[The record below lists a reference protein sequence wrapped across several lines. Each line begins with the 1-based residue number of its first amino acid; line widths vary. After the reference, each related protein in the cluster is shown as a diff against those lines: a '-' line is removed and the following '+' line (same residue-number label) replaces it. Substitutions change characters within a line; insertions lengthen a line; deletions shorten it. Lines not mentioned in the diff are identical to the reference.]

1 MPLLRVTNIPIPTKG
16 KECSRLVELLQTTS
30 PIMELYARIEQILR
44 HLRPAFSREV
54 PFEWFV
60 LLMLGLLLSHQPSAV
75 TSYVNGL
82 GLDESFYGAALH
94 WFHSKSFRIDEVCE
108 RWGQWL
114 SSHTAAHRLNGQLV
128 YLGDGIKVGKE
139 GRKMPG
145 VKGLHQ
151 ESEDVN
157 KPEWIRGHYFSALG
171 LLLGK
176 GKALFSVPIV
186 LKLHDGLDPIT
197 AEKLTLVDKM
207 AVVCVTYMEQGS
219 YAILDAYYASAKVL
233 KPFRAQGLHLISR
246 VAISTV
252 VKAQFSAN
260 PRIRT
265 PGRPRIWGAD
275 IKLRE
280 LFAPIE
286 ACSEAVV
293 WLYGQRQTVY
303 YQCFKFYWDAPDVF
317 VLFVLT
323 QLPNGKQ
330 IILLSSDTTLTG
342 AQVIEAYGWRFK
354 IEVSFRSL
362 VQLLGGFDYRF
373 WLRSMTRAS
382 SWPKNLVLADFD
394 ADFQAKVAVK
404 VEAFERFVNLNAIAL
419 GLLQILAVELPNVV
433 WTHFPQWFR
442 TLPKHG
448 LPSEQIVRIAL
459 QHLQPIVLSKRRPTL
474 LLAKLLAAKIKP
486 PVTQQ
491 QTPLAA

>member
-1 MPLLRVTNIPIPTKG
+1 
-16 KECSRLVELLQTTS
+16 
-30 PIMELYARIEQILR
+30 MELYARIEQILKK
-44 HLRPAFSREV
+44 LRPAFSREG

-60 LLMLGLLLSHQPSAV
+60 LLMWGLLLSHQPAAV

-82 GLDESFYGAALH
+82 ALDESHYGAALH
-94 WFHSKSFRIDEVCE
+94 WFHSKAFRIDEVCQ

-114 SSHTAAHRLNGQLV
+114 SCQAEAKRLNDQLV

-139 GRKMPG
+139 ARKMPG

-157 KPEWIRGHYFSALG
+157 KPEWIRGHYFSALS
-171 LLLGK
+171 LLLGQ
-176 GKALFSVPIV
+176 GQALFAAPII
-186 LKLHDGLDPIT
+186 LKLHDGIDSVASGQLS
-197 AEKLTLVDKM
+197 LVDKM
-207 AVVCVTYMEQGS
+207 AVVCLRYMEKGS

-233 KPFRAQGLHLISR
+233 QPFRAQGLHLITR

-252 VKAQFSAN
+252 AHAPFSAN
-260 PRIRT
+260 PSIRT
-265 PGRPRIWGAD
+265 PGRPRAWGAP

-286 ACSEAVV
+286 ACSQAVV
-293 WLYGQRQTVY
+293 WLYGQQQTVY
-303 YQCFKFYWDAPDVF
+303 YQCFDFYWDAPDAL

-362 VQLLGGFDYRF
+362 VQLLGAFDYRF
-373 WLRSMTRAS
+373 WLRAMTRAA
-382 SWPKNLVLADFD
+382 SWPKNLRLDDFEP
-394 ADFQAKVAVK
+394 DFQAQVALK

-419 GLLQILAVELPNVV
+419 ALLQLLALEQPDLI
-433 WTHFPQWFR
+433 WAHFPRWFR

-459 QHLQPIVLSKRRPTL
+459 QHLQSMVLSKPMPSL

-486 PVTQQ
+486 PKHRQ

>member
-1 MPLLRVTNIPIPTKG
+1 
-16 KECSRLVELLQTTS
+16 
-30 PIMELYARIEQILR
+30 MELYVRIEQILQR
-44 HLRPAFSREV
+44 LRPAFSREV

-60 LLMLGLLLSHQPSAV
+60 LLMWGLLLGHQPAAV

-82 GLDESFYGAALH
+82 GLDELHYGAALH
-94 WFHSKSFRIDEVCE
+94 WFYSKALKIDEVCQ
-108 RWGQWL
+108 RWSQWL
-114 SSHTAAHRLNGQLV
+114 SSHPAAQRLQGQLV

-171 LLLGK
+171 LLLGQ
-176 GKALFSVPIV
+176 GKALFSAPIV
-186 LKLHDGLDPIT
+186 LKLHDGIDPLGPS
-197 AEKLTLVDKM
+197 KLTLVDKM
-207 AVVCVTYMEQGS
+207 AEVCFTYMEEGS

-233 KPFRAQGLHLISR
+233 KPFRAWGLHLISR
-246 VAISTV
+246 AAISTV
-252 VKAQFSAN
+252 AHARFSAN
-260 PRIRT
+260 PSVHT
-265 PGRPRIWGAD
+265 PGRPRIWGTD

-280 LFAPIE
+280 LFISIE
-286 ACSEAVV
+286 ACSQAIV

-303 YQCFKFYWDAPDVF
+303 YQCFQFYWDSPDEL

-330 IILLSSDTTLTG
+330 IILLSSDTALTG

-362 VQLLGGFDYRF
+362 VHLLGGFDYRF

-394 ADFQAKVAVK
+394 ADFQAGVATK

-419 GLLQILAVELPNVV
+419 GLLQVLALEFPNVV

-448 LPSEQIVRIAL
+448 LPSEQIVRMAL
-459 QHLQPIVLSKRRPTL
+459 QHLHLIVLAKRKPTL

-486 PVTQQ
+486 SATQQ
-491 QTPLAA
+491 QPPLAA

>member
-1 MPLLRVTNIPIPTKG
+1 
-16 KECSRLVELLQTTS
+16 
-30 PIMELYARIEQILR
+30 MELYTRIEQILYR
-44 HLRPAFSREV
+44 LRPAFSRDV

-60 LLMLGLLLSHQPSAV
+60 LMMWGLLLSHQPAAV

-82 GLDESFYGAALH
+82 GLDESYYGAALH
-94 WFHSKSFRIDEVCE
+94 WFHSKAFKMDEVCQ

-114 SSHTAAHRLNGQLV
+114 SSHPAAQRLKGQLV

-151 ESEDVN
+151 ESADVN

-171 LLLGK
+171 LLLGQ
-176 GKALFSVPIV
+176 GEALFSAPIV
-186 LKLHDGLDPIT
+186 LKLHDGIDPL
-197 AEKLTLVDKM
+197 ALPKLTLVDKM
-207 AVVCVTYMEQGS
+207 AAVCVAYMEQGS

-246 VAISTV
+246 AAISTV
-252 VKAQFSAN
+252 AKADFSAN
-260 PRIRT
+260 PSIRG
-265 PGRPRIWGAD
+265 PGRPRVWGAD

-280 LFAPIE
+280 LFAPID
-286 ACSEAVV
+286 ACSPAVV

-303 YQCFKFYWDAPDVF
+303 YQCFKFYWDAPDEL

-394 ADFQAKVAVK
+394 ADFQAKVATK

-419 GLLQILAVELPNVV
+419 GLLQVLALELPNVV
-433 WTHFPQWFR
+433 WAHFPQWFR

-448 LPSEQIVRIAL
+448 LPSEQIVRMAL
-459 QHLQPIVLSKRRPTL
+459 QHLQPMVLAKRRPSL
-474 LLAKLLAAKIKP
+474 LLSKLLAAKFKP
-486 PVTQQ
+486 PEAQKQ
-491 QTPLAA
+491 PPLAA